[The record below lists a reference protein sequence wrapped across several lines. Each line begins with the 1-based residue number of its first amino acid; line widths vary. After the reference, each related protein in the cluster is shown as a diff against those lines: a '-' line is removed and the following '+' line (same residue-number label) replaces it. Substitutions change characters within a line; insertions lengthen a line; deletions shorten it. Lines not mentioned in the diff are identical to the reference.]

1 MGQAVLGLAATT
13 AGLEKGCR
21 CSVDGVRDALS
32 AGLKA
37 KMRRRCRRGPLAECL
52 PLESWGIMEI
62 VVIARGVAGARRK
75 GRRGRAGG
83 GGDGS
88 RRVAARVEER
98 VGAGVAADLA
108 EDPVH
113 GRVGAVRCGIVE
125 LPAQLS
131 MSAGV
136 WRDGE
141 QLQPG
146 ADGVGGDEASRV
158 VPSFAFAQE
167 HCPELLWL
175 KRVDVGN
182 GLGLGDKLARSQQRA
197 SRHFAPTLGLASHGR
212 AAAIR
217 CRRSAPRRPDEAART
232 KWQLGARKDPRHTQL
247 RVGLLDG
254 HRSLLHL
261 KSDQRE
267 AEQRVGLGQGLPEAC
282 S

>member
-1 MGQAVLGLAATT
+1 
-13 AGLEKGCR
+13 
-21 CSVDGVRDALS
+21 
-32 AGLKA
+32 
-37 KMRRRCRRGPLAECL
+37 MRRRCRRGPLAECL

-131 MSAGV
+131 VG
-136 WRDGE
+136 RL
-141 QLQPG
+141 QLLNQLCI
-146 ADGVGGDEASRV
+146 ALHLLAVK

-261 KSDQRE
+261 G
-267 AEQRVGLGQGLPEAC
+267 AELGVLNTELAPQ
-282 S
+282 SK